1 MVEAI
6 PDDARA
12 FVRKYVRSM
21 LQLEALLFLARE
33 PEQWWSAG
41 AVSRE
46 LRSSPDAAAVQ
57 LERLRELGLLESR
70 AAPEEAFR
78 FNPREPAHVA
88 IVADLAVLHRER
100 FHAVVDMIYARDR
113 AQVFADAF
121 KIKKTED
128 DDG

>member
-6 PDDARA
+6 PDEARA

-33 PEQWWSAG
+33 PEQWCSAG

-46 LRSSPDAAAVQ
+46 LRSSPEAAAAQ
-57 LERLRELGLLESR
+57 LERLSELGLLEARSD
-70 AAPEEAFR
+70 PEPAFR
-78 FNPREPAHVA
+78 FSPRDPTHVTV
-88 IVADLAVLHRER
+88 VAALSVLHRER

-121 KIKKTED
+121 KLKKTED

>member
-1 MVEAI
+1 MVEAV
-6 PDDARA
+6 PDEARA

-21 LQLEALLFLARE
+21 LQLEALLLLARA
-33 PEQWWSAG
+33 PEQWWSAD

-46 LRSSPDAAAVQ
+46 VRSSPEAAAAQ
-57 LERLRELGLLESR
+57 LERLRELGLLEARSE
-70 AAPEEAFR
+70 PEPAFR
-78 FNPREPAHVA
+78 FNPREAAHVT